1 MTFNRWSEQRVEAG
15 VFETGAAEAESGA
28 VEKSAAGVA
37 WDLSA
42 LFSGPDDPALER
54 ALQQAAADAEA
65 FAARYRG
72 TINTPAGVSAGHLLT
87 ALREAEAL
95 QDAIVRISA
104 YASLLFAADT
114 SQEAHRTLMQRVE
127 EQATALRNQLL
138 FFDLEWLDVPDER
151 AQRLIDDPLLA
162 GYRHY
167 LSSERRF
174 RPHTLSEP
182 EERLMN
188 EKDLTGINAWRRF
201 FTEFNAAQRFRAH
214 INGQTRELNQS
225 EALTLL
231 RDPDRSVRQA
241 VFEAFYS
248 GLQAEGQVLAFVYDT
263 RFHDHLVTSRLRKY
277 PDPMAPRHLANDID
291 AGAVQTMMDVVERNY
306 PLAHRYFTLKAGL
319 LGLPKLELYDQYAPL
334 LSVKERITFGEARE
348 IILAALGRFSP
359 AFADIARRFY
369 DERWIDADP
378 RNGKRGGAF
387 CAGVSPSAHPY
398 ILCNYTD
405 DLRDVMTVAHELGH
419 GIHFYL
425 SSRQTL
431 FNYYM
436 SLPVAETASVFAEML
451 VFDDLLAG
459 LSDPRK
465 RLALIASRLEDSFAT
480 LFRQTVLTRFEQLV
494 YAARAKG
501 RLSGA
506 QIGELWLQANAPYYG
521 DAVSLTKGYEW
532 GWSYIPHFIN
542 TPFYCYAYSFGEL
555 LVLALYGKYRRE
567 GASFVPRY
575 TALLESGG
583 SLSPAEQLA
592 LVGVDI
598 HDAGFW
604 QVGFDELRRLMDEA
618 ERLAA
623 VTRAES

>member
-1 MTFNRWSEQRVEAG
+1 MRFDKWIDRFVEAAAAP
-15 VFETGAAEAESGA
+15 VGALA
-28 VEKSAAGVA
+28 EKSAAGVA

-42 LFSGPDDPALER
+42 FFSRPDDPAIER
-54 ALQQAAADAEA
+54 ALQQVAAQAEA

-72 TINTPAGVSAGHLLT
+72 TINAPGGATAGHLLT
-87 ALREAEAL
+87 ALQEAEAL
-95 QDAIVRISA
+95 QEEMVKISA

-127 EQATALRNQLL
+127 EHMTALRNQLL
-138 FFDLEWLDVPDER
+138 FFDLEWLDVPEEHAR
-151 AQRLIDDPLLA
+151 GLIDDPVLA
-162 GYRHY
+162 PYRHY

-174 RPHTLSEP
+174 KPHTLSEP

-188 EKDLTGINAWRRF
+188 DKDLTGINAWRRF
-201 FTEFNAAQRFRAH
+201 FTEFNAAQRFKVQT
-214 INGQTRELNQS
+214 NGQTRELNQS
-225 EALTLL
+225 EVLTLL
-231 RDPDRSVRQA
+231 RDPDRGVRQA
-241 VFEAFYS
+241 AFESFYS
-248 GLQAEGQVLAFVYDT
+248 TLESQGQVLAFVYDT
-263 RFHDHLVTSRLRKY
+263 RFQDHLVTNRLRKY
-277 PDPMAPRHLANDID
+277 DDPMAPRHLANEID

-306 PLAHRYFTLKAGL
+306 PLAHRYFALKAGL

-334 LSVKERITFGEARE
+334 LSVKERVTFGEARE
-348 IILAALGRFSP
+348 VILRALGRFAP
-359 AFADIARRFY
+359 AFADIAQQFF
-369 DERWIDADP
+369 EARWIDADP

-425 SSRQTL
+425 SRKQTL

-451 VFDDLLAG
+451 VFEELLAG
-459 LSDPRK
+459 LSDPHK
-465 RLALIASRLEDSFAT
+465 RLALIASKLEDSFAT

-506 QIGELWLQANAPYYG
+506 QIGALWLQANAPYYG
-521 DAVSLTKGYEW
+521 DVVSLTRGYEW
-532 GWSYIPHFIN
+532 GWSYISHFIN

-604 QVGFDELRRLMDEA
+604 QVGFDELQRLMEEA
-618 ERLAA
+618 ERLATA
-623 VTRAES
+623 TRAQAAPQA

>member
-1 MTFNRWSEQRVEAG
+1 MWSEQFVEAG
-15 VFETGAAEAESGA
+15 AVEAGAADVAGAA

-42 LFSGPDDPALER
+42 LFSGPDDPAIEN
-54 ALQQAAADAEA
+54 ALQQAAAEAEA

-72 TINTPAGVSAGHLLT
+72 TINTPAGVTPDHLLK

-95 QDAIVRISA
+95 QEEIVKVSA

-127 EQATALRNQLL
+127 EHMTSLRNQLL
-138 FFDLEWLDVPDER
+138 FFDLEWLDVPDEH

-162 GYRHY
+162 PYRHY

-174 RPHTLSEP
+174 KPHTLSEP

-188 EKDLTGINAWRRF
+188 DKDLTGINAWRRF
-201 FTEFNAAQRFRAH
+201 FTEFNAAQRFKVQT
-214 INGQTRELNQS
+214 NGQAREVNQS
-225 EALTLL
+225 EALTLM
-231 RDPDRSVRQA
+231 RDPDRGVRQA
-241 VFEAFYS
+241 AFESFYS
-248 GLQAEGQVLAFVYDT
+248 ALAGQGQVLAFIYDT
-263 RFHDHLVTSRLRKY
+263 RFQDHLVTNRLRKY
-277 PDPMAPRHLANDID
+277 DDPMAPRHLANEID
-291 AGAVQTMMDVVERNY
+291 ARAVHTMMDVVERNY

-334 LSVKERITFGEARE
+334 LTVKEQVSFDAARE
-348 IILAALGRFSP
+348 IILTALRRFSP
-359 AFADIARRFY
+359 AFEDIARRFY

-387 CAGVSPSAHPY
+387 CAGLSPSAHPY
-398 ILCNYTD
+398 ILCNYND

-425 SSRQTL
+425 SRKQTL
-431 FNYYM
+431 FNFYM

-465 RLALIASRLEDSFAT
+465 RLALIASKLEDSFAT

-494 YAARAKG
+494 YAARARG

-521 DAVSLTKGYEW
+521 EAVSLTKGYEW

-604 QVGFDELRRLMDEA
+604 QVGFDELQRLMDEA

-623 VTRAES
+623 ATRAQGASPA